1 MSDPTAAEIVA
12 ALASGGIASQLRT
25 LAYFAIF
32 GASLVTIIVRFPYR
46 AAFARLVG
54 RPPVRARLIL
64 LALPYAAFALY
75 HTWRL
80 ILRFFVAHTQK
91 YAYHPDPPN
100 LFVEAYVEVSDSAVG
115 WWWSQTLLCWVVAA
129 CPLVQ
134 RAAVQRGL
142 GPWLVLAHVVAAFA
156 GAVSLAFPLLFAQ
169 LLLAPPPPPHPHPPG
184 RAAPRHVAP
193 WVWPACSLVSLA
205 SVLAVRASV
214 GGPRVVFI
222 AALAAVHVLLVAPFA
237 LACRAPPPPAGRP
250 VLPPP
255 PSRAAFLFFVLGL
268 LCWAAHIH
276 ASGDAFHALLKL
288 VRRPTMSDASGA
300 KEANDAETAS
310 FLLSALFQAARRNDC
325 QLSIAIDAA
334 LAAVAGSAYVLC
346 AASPRW
352 SSGMVLF
359 LVWVSPATGPAATLA
374 LWAAGEAMWGADVAA
389 APAAKAKKKAG

>member
-32 GASLVTIIVRFPYR
+32 GTSLVTIVVRFPYR

-54 RPPVRARLIL
+54 HPPVRARLIL

-129 CPLVQ
+129 CPLAQ
-134 RAAVQRGL
+134 RAAAQRGL

-156 GAVSLAFPLLFAQ
+156 GAVSLGFPLLFAQ

-276 ASGDAFHALLKL
+276 ASGELRAEGRLGRSRASEEGVGVPSAHPEP
-288 VRRPTMSDASGA
+288 RRGSAPRVTPTAPA
-300 KEANDAETAS
+300 KRGLRQILPPS
-310 FLLSALFQAARRNDC
+310 RWSRRCRAR
-325 QLSIAIDAA
+325 
-334 LAAVAGSAYVLC
+334 VAGSLGRSC
-346 AASPRW
+346 
-352 SSGMVLF
+352 
-359 LVWVSPATGPAATLA
+359 
-374 LWAAGEAMWGADVAA
+374 E
-389 APAAKAKKKAG
+389 